1 MESVTNMGANAI
13 TIDGKAFATG
23 KWDFNMTGGVP
34 IVQAKGNV
42 VISGTSPNAIIV
54 FRGQ

>member
-1 MESVTNMGANAI
+1 
-13 TIDGKAFATG
+13 
-23 KWDFNMTGGVP
+23 MTGGVP